1 MAENTRLHAVRSYY
15 SSARSGFVTLDDD
28 VLSIVRQVR
37 DRFGESITIEVD
49 PETEWF
55 HFIGHE
61 NGTDYLIFST
71 DILDGRA
78 LDRILMSDS
87 QGRAYQDPYLANER
101 EQDALNAAKD
111 AASRGKIVEA
121 GEMLAYYMKREGR
134 AERLPSHIYV
144 PKDVHAD
151 A

>member
-37 DRFGESITIEVD
+37 EIYGDKVTIEVD
-49 PETEWF
+49 PMTEWF

-71 DILDGRA
+71 DLLDSRA
-78 LDRILMSDS
+78 LDRLLTGDQ
-87 QGRAYQDPYLANER
+87 QGRAYQDPYDANER

-111 AASRGKIVEA
+111 AASMGQIVEA